1 MRSLPYLAV
10 AACAA
15 LLAWHAHGWLT
26 PTPDPVVRTDTL
38 RVEADAPRPT
48 EGTEPDT
55 RIVYRT
61 RTDTVQQACL
71 QLPQDMPTRR
81 MSLVQPQPVTIE
93 GRTVR
98 LTRYETETQRYV
110 QDVFRTQKPRFSIAP
125 TLYASADPYAQRVGA
140 GIALR
145 WGRVTLTP
153 SYGMTQTDDTRLT
166 WGVQVRTALTR
177 WEWQI

>member
-26 PTPDPVVRTDTL
+26 PEPAPVVRTDTL
-38 RVEADAPRPT
+38 RVEADTPEPT

-55 RIVYRT
+55 RVVYRT

-81 MSLVQPQPVTIE
+81 ISLVQAQPVTIE
-93 GRTVR
+93 GRTVT
-98 LTRYETETQRYV
+98 LTRYETDTQRYV
-110 QDVFRTQKPRFSIAP
+110 QDVFRTQKPRFSIAA
-125 TLYASADPYAQRVGA
+125 TLYASADPYAQEAGVGVS
-140 GIALR
+140 GRYRSLTLR
-145 WGRVTLTP
+145 P
-153 SYGMTQTDDTRLT
+153 SLGVQQTDVARLVP
-166 WGVQVRTALTR
+166 GIQLTLNFSR
-177 WEWQI
+177 WTHE

>member
-38 RVEADAPRPT
+38 RVEADAPDP
-48 EGTEPDT
+48 EDGTEPDT

-71 QLPQDMPTRR
+71 SLPQTYDTRR
-81 MSLVQPQPVTIE
+81 MSLVQPQPITIE
-93 GRTVR
+93 GRTVT
-98 LTRYETETQRYV
+98 LTRYETDTQRYV
-110 QDVFRTQKPRFSIAP
+110 QDVFRTRRPRWAA
-125 TLYASADPYAQRVGA
+125 TLHAYASADPYAQEAGVGVS
-140 GIALR
+140 
-145 WGRVTLTP
+145 GRYRGVTLTP
-153 SYGMTQTDDTRLT
+153 TVGVRQTDVARLVPGIRLT
-166 WGVQVRTALTR
+166 FNFSR
-177 WEWQI
+177 WTHE